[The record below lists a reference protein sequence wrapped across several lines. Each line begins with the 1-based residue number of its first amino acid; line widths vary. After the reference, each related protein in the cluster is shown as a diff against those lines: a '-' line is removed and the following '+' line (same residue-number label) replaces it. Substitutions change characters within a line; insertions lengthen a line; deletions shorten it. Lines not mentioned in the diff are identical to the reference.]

1 MCKVCGEGAG
11 AVCADCTT
19 RITRIE
25 AGEVPSYIP
34 LETVDVRAVFPTYV
48 SGAVAVS
55 LDGKM
60 RGITVDDARHVANH
74 LLAERVTLQ
83 PLQAQ

>member
-1 MCKVCGEGAG
+1 MCKVCREGAG
-11 AVCADCTT
+11 NVCSDCTK
-19 RITRIE
+19 RIASIE

-55 LDGKM
+55 LDGKV
-60 RGITVDDARHVANH
+60 RGITVDDARHVAHH

-83 PLQAQ
+83 PVQA